1 MQTSKIEITINLSV
15 TVQEASA
22 QEPKPDSSGRQVE
35 ESTLKAKLQ
44 AAAKLRT
51 AQMHKAAAERR
62 AIQLE
67 RRYRLADKLEQLF
80 GQDMALQYLGG
91 QPC

>member
-1 MQTSKIEITINLSV
+1 MQTSTIEITINLSV
-15 TVQEASA
+15 TVQKAPA
-22 QEPKPDSSGRQVE
+22 QEPKGDSPGRQV
-35 ESTLKAKLQ
+35 
-44 AAAKLRT
+44 AKLRT
-51 AQMHKAAAERR
+51 AQMHEAAAKRR

-67 RRYRLADKLEQLF
+67 RSYRLADKLEQLF